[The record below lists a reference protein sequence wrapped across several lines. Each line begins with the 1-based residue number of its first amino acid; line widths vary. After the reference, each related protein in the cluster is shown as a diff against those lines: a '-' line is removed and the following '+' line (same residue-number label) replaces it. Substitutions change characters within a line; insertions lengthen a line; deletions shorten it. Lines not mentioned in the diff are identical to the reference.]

1 MFKILSFQQV
11 ININVVERYTWNLQK
26 QVWVLH
32 ILSTFQVGVA
42 AFQVLEFTC
51 SIWLLCDPGQVQ
63 ALPSSLG
70 SAAQWL
76 WERQMV
82 PPLGQN
88 SSSRPM
94 WSHFVRSSLSD
105 TNHRPAHLCTNPL
118 SSYQRMLTVCGW
130 MGFPSLLPA
139 KPILLHWNGL
149 SSNCCWV
156 KGTGEAGAASWLCPG
171 LCLMSSF
178 FNLLFFL
185 ILFIWVCWVLVAA
198 HGIFVALGR
207 NFCCGA
213 WTL

>member
-105 TNHRPAHLCTNPL
+105 TNHRPAH
-118 SSYQRMLTVCGW
+118 
-130 MGFPSLLPA
+130 FPSHVSKWNRNPSAQTHCPPIRECSLFVGGWGFLPSYLLSPSCSIEMDS
-139 KPILLHWNGL
+139 PQ
-149 SSNCCWV
+149 
-156 KGTGEAGAASWLCPG
+156 TAAELRGQEKLGPHPDSVQVCVWCPV
-171 LCLMSSF
+171 
-178 FNLLFFL
+178 FL
-185 ILFIWVCWVLVAA
+185 IYYF
-198 HGIFVALGR
+198 F
-207 NFCCGA
+207 
-213 WTL
+213 